1 MVATLSLQE
10 QEATLSTLKMIFNNI
25 IQHPNDEK
33 YRQIKLANKRFGSK
47 VLKYPGSEEL
57 MKISGWMVEGDHIR
71 LRDDSQI
78 QLALAIIM
86 LQVSDSY
93 I

>member
-10 QEATLSTLKMIFNNI
+10 QEAILSTLKMIFNNI

-33 YRQIKLANKRFGSK
+33 YRQIKLANKRFDST
-47 VLKYPGSEEL
+47 VLKYPGSKEL
-57 MKISGWMVEGDHIR
+57 MKISGWVEESDHIR

-78 QLALAIIM
+78 QLVLAIIM

>member
-57 MKISGWMVEGDHIR
+57 MKISGWVKSDHIR